1 MQYLLLVMEHE
12 PRQAMPDDERHRAYE
27 SMMRFRDDL
36 KARGLHLA
44 SESLRDDAGGVRIQV
59 RGGKRIVTEGPFAE
73 SKEMVGGF
81 FLVDCSTREEAIAL
95 AAECPVA
102 SWATVAVREVGPCY
116 E

>member
-1 MQYLLLVMEHE
+1 MAGERVAQRR
-12 PRQAMPDDERHRAYE
+12 PRRC
-27 SMMRFRDDL
+27 
-36 KARGLHLA
+36 
-44 SESLRDDAGGVRIQV
+44 RIQV

-81 FLVDCSTREEAIAL
+81 FLIDCQSKDEALTI

-102 SWATVAVREVGPCY
+102 SWATIAVREVGPCY

>member
-12 PRQAMPDDERHRAYE
+12 DRKAMPDDERHRAYDRMMQFGE
-27 SMMRFRDDL
+27 SL
-36 KARGLHLA
+36 KKRGMWLA
-44 SESLRDDAGGVRIQV
+44 SESLRDDHGGVRIQV
-59 RGGKRIVTEGPFAE
+59 RAGKRIVTEGPFAE

-81 FLVDCSTREEAIAL
+81 FLVDCKSRDEAIAI